1 MNQRTNLPEDMRCV
15 VLIGIDFDGPS
26 HEVGR
31 GIAPLGKH
39 SWGNYSARCGVP
51 RHMDM
56 LDGHGIKGTF
66 FVPGYDAERH
76 PDTIARVDQRNFEVA
91 AHGYLHEAWE
101 LGLEEEEAL
110 LRKTDRILRDVIGKP
125 VLGWRS
131 PSGRKSDRTMAV
143 LKSMGYIYDSS
154 DKDYDRPY
162 RLRFGK
168 DPDDVIVEL
177 PNNTYSLDDFPFY
190 KFSHTPPSEVL
201 GQWKSEFDAI
211 YGHDR
216 FFVMSL
222 HPRAGWGSGTPSRT
236 RALSDL
242 ITYMKGHDGV
252 QFMDYRTFAQ
262 WCQQHHDNLEEV
274 SFA

>member
-1 MNQRTNLPEDMRCV
+1 MRQRTTFPEDMRCV

-56 LDGHGIKGTF
+56 LARHDIKGTF
-66 FVPGYDAERH
+66 FIPGYDAERH
-76 PDTIARVDQRNFEVA
+76 PAIVEQIDRNGYEVA

-101 LGLEEEEAL
+101 LGVEEEEAL
-110 LRKTDRILRDVIGKP
+110 LRKTDRILHDVVGKP

-162 RLRFGK
+162 RLRFGQGQ
-168 DPDDVIVEL
+168 DDVIVEL

-201 GQWKSEFDAI
+201 AQWKAEFDAI
-211 YGHDR
+211 YGVDR
-216 FFVMSL
+216 FFVLSL
-222 HPRAGWGSGTPSRT
+222 HPRAGWGSGTPAHT
-236 RALSDL
+236 RILSDL

-252 QFMDYRTFAQ
+252 RFMEYRAFAQ
-262 WCQQHHDNLEEV
+262 WCQQHRDNLEEV